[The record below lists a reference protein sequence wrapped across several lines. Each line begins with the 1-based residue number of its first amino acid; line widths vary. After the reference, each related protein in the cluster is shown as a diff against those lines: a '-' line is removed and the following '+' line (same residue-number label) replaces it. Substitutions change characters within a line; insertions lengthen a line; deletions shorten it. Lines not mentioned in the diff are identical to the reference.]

1 MSIYRYSRWDGSQAV
16 EIPTTD
22 DLFDRL
28 SEQILQGDDL
38 RGALNRMM
46 RYGMRG
52 EGQRGQGLQDLLERL
67 RDARQRNLDRY
78 DLSSM
83 FDDIQERLDAIVDKE
98 RSGINQR
105 LDELAPSSDGD
116 AQGGSGQDGEGGE
129 GQEGGGQ
136 PGGSGAPPDEFTDML
151 RQMASR
157 HLNQLDQL
165 PQGAGG
171 RIKQLRDYD
180 FMDSGAREDFDALM
194 QELQQQFLQQYFQG
208 MQESLQNL
216 TQGDLAQISEMVRDL
231 NELVKQKLQGD
242 DPDISDFMNKWGHM
256 FPPGIETFDQ
266 LMEYMSNQ
274 MAQMQSLMN
283 SMTPE
288 MRRQLEEMMDGL
300 LQDNRLAWDLF
311 ELGTNLERLNPDNFP
326 DNDFRLFGD
335 EPVTLQ
341 QALQLMGD
349 LNDMEELEQQL
360 RHALRTNDATN
371 IDADD
376 LGKVLGEEA
385 RQYAQELQRLTKE
398 LEEAGLI
405 RKRGQNGW
413 ELTPQAMRKIGD
425 KALTDIFNR
434 IRGGDIG
441 DHNREKSGVGVEIT
455 DETKR
460 WEFGD
465 PLHLNTLKTVSNAVL
480 REGPGTPV
488 RIRPDDFEIDRTIAQ
503 TRACTVIAIDMSYS
517 MFWDGAFQAGQR
529 VGLALDTLIRSKF
542 PKDQVTVVAFSY
554 FVLPL
559 QPHMLLDT
567 YWVEFGGGTN
577 FQEVLRQSRQILG
590 KQGGTNKQIILITDG
605 EPTTYNWTESDL
617 RANYGRRGGGL
628 VEATMREVMRCTRDN
643 ISINTFMLDQS
654 PSLLRFVQL
663 MTKINKGRAF
673 ISSPHSLGSYV
684 VADYVSNRNKVIR

>member
-1 MSIYRYSRWDGSQAV
+1 MSIYRYSRWDGSQDVAL
-16 EIPTTD
+16 PTTD

-52 EGQRGQGLQDLLERL
+52 EGQRGQGIQELLERL

-78 DLSSM
+78 DLSSI
-83 FDDIQERLDAIVDKE
+83 FDDIQERLDAIIDKE
-98 RSGINQR
+98 RQGIDQR
-105 LDELAPSSDGD
+105 LQEIAPPPDGG
-116 AQGGSGQDGEGGE
+116 QGGDGQDGESTE
-129 GQEGGGQ
+129 SGGQ
-136 PGGSGAPPDEFTDML
+136 PGGSSAPPDEFTDML
-151 RQMASR
+151 RQMANR
-157 HLNQLDQL
+157 HLNQLDAL

-208 MQESLQNL
+208 LQQSLQNL
-216 TQGDLAQISEMVRDL
+216 TQVDLAQISEMVRDL

-311 ELGTNLERLNPDNFP
+311 ELGMNLERMNPDNFP

-341 QALQLMGD
+341 QALELMGD

-398 LEEAGLI
+398 LEEAGSSASVV
-405 RKRGQNGW
+405 RTAGSSRRRRCGRSATRRSPTSSTASAAATSATTTARRAGSASRSR
-413 ELTPQAMRKIGD
+413 TR
-425 KALTDIFNR
+425 R
-434 IRGGDIG
+434 SGG
-441 DHNREKSGVGVEIT
+441 S
-455 DETKR
+455 
-460 WEFGD
+460 
-465 PLHLNTLKTVSNAVL
+465 SA
-480 REGPGTPV
+480 
-488 RIRPDDFEIDRTIAQ
+488 
-503 TRACTVIAIDMSYS
+503 TRST
-517 MFWDGAFQAGQR
+517 
-529 VGLALDTLIRSKF
+529 
-542 PKDQVTVVAFSY
+542 
-554 FVLPL
+554 
-559 QPHMLLDT
+559 
-567 YWVEFGGGTN
+567 
-577 FQEVLRQSRQILG
+577 
-590 KQGGTNKQIILITDG
+590 
-605 EPTTYNWTESDL
+605 
-617 RANYGRRGGGL
+617 
-628 VEATMREVMRCTRDN
+628 
-643 ISINTFMLDQS
+643 
-654 PSLLRFVQL
+654 
-663 MTKINKGRAF
+663 
-673 ISSPHSLGSYV
+673 
-684 VADYVSNRNKVIR
+684 

>member
-1 MSIYRYSRWDGSQAV
+1 MVTYRYSRWDGSQDVAL
-16 EIPTTD
+16 PTTD

-46 RYGMRG
+46 RHGMRG
-52 EGQRGQGLQDLLERL
+52 EGQRGAGLQELLERL

-78 DLSSM
+78 DLSSI
-83 FDDIQERLDAIVDKE
+83 FDDIQERLDSIIGKE
-98 RSGINQR
+98 RGGINQR
-105 LDELAPSSDGD
+105 LQEIEPTSAGE
-116 AQGGSGQDGEGGE
+116 AQGGERSDAAEGSGQPNESD
-129 GQEGGGQ
+129 
-136 PGGSGAPPDEFTDML
+136 SPPSELADML
-151 RQMASR
+151 RQMANR
-157 HLNQLDQL
+157 RLNQLDQL
-165 PQGAGG
+165 PPGAGG

-194 QELQQQFLQQYFQG
+194 QELQQQFLKQYFQG

-216 TQGDLAQISEMVRDL
+216 TQADLAQVSEMVRDL
-231 NELVKQKLQGD
+231 NELVKQKLSGL
-242 DPDISDFMNKWGHM
+242 DPDISEFMQKWGHM

-266 LMEYMSNQ
+266 LMDYMSHQ

-283 SMTPE
+283 SMSPE
-288 MRRQLEEMMDGL
+288 MRRQLEDMMDGL

-311 ELGTNLERLNPDNFP
+311 ELGANLQRLNPDEFP

-341 QALQLMGD
+341 QALELMGD
-349 LNDMEELEQQL
+349 LNDMEEMEQQL
-360 RHALRTNDATN
+360 RHALRTNDATG

-385 RQYAQELQRLTKE
+385 RQFAQELQRLTKE

-405 RKRGQNGW
+405 RKRGESGW

-441 DHNREKSGVGVEIT
+441 DHNREKSGIGVELT

-577 FQEVLRQSRQILG
+577 FQEALRQSRQILG
-590 KQGGTNKQIILITDG
+590 RQGGTNKQIILITDG
-605 EPTTYNWTESDL
+605 EPTTYNWTESDML
-617 RANYGRRGGGL
+617 AGRGGRSGGL

-643 ISINTFMLDQS
+643 ITINTFMLDQS

-673 ISSPHSLGSYV
+673 IASPHSLGSYV

>member
-52 EGQRGQGLQDLLERL
+52 EGQRGQGLQELLERL

-78 DLSSM
+78 DLSSI
-83 FDDIQERLDAIVDKE
+83 FDDIQERLDAIIDKE
-98 RSGINQR
+98 RTGINQR
-105 LDELAPSSDGD
+105 LDEIAPSGEGD

-129 GQEGGGQ
+129 GQEGNGQ
-136 PGGSGAPPDEFTDML
+136 PGGSGAPSDEFTDML
-151 RQMASR
+151 RQMANR
-157 HLNQLDQL
+157 HLNQLDRL
-165 PQGAGG
+165 PPGAGG

-208 MQESLQNL
+208 MQQSLQNL
-216 TQGDLAQISEMVRDL
+216 TQADLAQISEMVRDL
-231 NELVKQKLQGD
+231 NELVKQKLQGA
-242 DPDISDFMNKWGHM
+242 DPDISDFMRKWGHM

-311 ELGTNLERLNPDNFP
+311 ELGMNLERMNPDSFP

-341 QALQLMGD
+341 QALELMGD

-405 RKRGQNGW
+405 RRRGQHGW

-488 RIRPDDFEIDRTIAQ
+488 RIRPDDFEIDRTISQ
-503 TRACTVIAIDMSYS
+503 SRACTVIAIDMSYS

-590 KQGGTNKQIILITDG
+590 RQGGTNKQIILITDG

-643 ISINTFMLDQS
+643 ITINTFMLDQS

>member
-1 MSIYRYSRWDGSQAV
+1 MAIYRYSRWDGSQDVAL
-16 EIPTTD
+16 PTSD

-46 RYGMRG
+46 RHGMRG
-52 EGQRGQGLQDLLERL
+52 EGQRGAGLQELLERL

-83 FDDIQERLDAIVDKE
+83 FDDIQERLDAIIDKE
-98 RSGINQR
+98 REGINQR
-105 LDELAPSSDGD
+105 LQDIEPSPDAEAPGGGD
-116 AQGGSGQDGEGGE
+116 SEGGE
-129 GQEGGGQ
+129 GQGQ
-136 PGGSGAPPDEFTDML
+136 PGGNGAPPDELTDML
-151 RQMASR
+151 RRMANR
-157 HLNQLDQL
+157 RLDQL
-165 PQGAGG
+165 DTLPPGAGG

-208 MQESLQNL
+208 LQQSLQDL

-266 LMEYMSNQ
+266 LMDYMSRQ

-311 ELGTNLERLNPDNFP
+311 ELGTNLQRMNPDEFP

-360 RHALRTNDATN
+360 RRALRTNDATN
-371 IDADD
+371 IDADE

-385 RQYAQELQRLTKE
+385 RRFAQELQRLTKE
-398 LEEAGLI
+398 LEDAGLI
-405 RKRGQNGW
+405 RKRGENSW

-542 PKDQVTVVAFSY
+542 PKDQVSVVAFSY

-590 KQGGTNKQIILITDG
+590 RQGGTNKQIILITDG

-628 VEATMREVMRCTRDN
+628 IEATMREVMRCTRDN
-643 ISINTFMLDQS
+643 ITINTFMLDQS

-663 MTKINKGRAF
+663 MTKINRGRAF
-673 ISSPHSLGSYV
+673 IASPHSLGSYV

>member
-1 MSIYRYSRWDGSQAV
+1 MSIYRYSRWDGSQDVAL
-16 EIPTTD
+16 PTTD

-52 EGQRGQGLQDLLERL
+52 EGQRGQGIQELLERL

-78 DLSSM
+78 DLSSI
-83 FDDIQERLDAIVDKE
+83 FDDIQERLDAIIDKE
-98 RSGINQR
+98 RQGIDQR
-105 LDELAPSSDGD
+105 LQEIAPPPDGG
-116 AQGGSGQDGEGGE
+116 QGGDGQDGESTE
-129 GQEGGGQ
+129 SGGQ
-136 PGGSGAPPDEFTDML
+136 PGGSSAPPDEFTDML
-151 RQMASR
+151 RQMANR
-157 HLNQLDQL
+157 HLNQLDAL

-208 MQESLQNL
+208 LQQSLQNL
-216 TQGDLAQISEMVRDL
+216 TQVDLAQISEMVRDL

-311 ELGTNLERLNPDNFP
+311 ELGMNLERMNPDNFP

-341 QALQLMGD
+341 QALELMGD

-360 RHALRTNDATN
+360 RHALRTNAATN

-398 LEEAGLI
+398 LEEAGSSASVV
-405 RKRGQNGW
+405 RTAGSSRRRRCGRSATRRSPTSSTASAAATSATTTARRAGSASRSR
-413 ELTPQAMRKIGD
+413 TR
-425 KALTDIFNR
+425 R
-434 IRGGDIG
+434 SGG
-441 DHNREKSGVGVEIT
+441 S
-455 DETKR
+455 
-460 WEFGD
+460 
-465 PLHLNTLKTVSNAVL
+465 SA
-480 REGPGTPV
+480 
-488 RIRPDDFEIDRTIAQ
+488 
-503 TRACTVIAIDMSYS
+503 TRST
-517 MFWDGAFQAGQR
+517 
-529 VGLALDTLIRSKF
+529 
-542 PKDQVTVVAFSY
+542 
-554 FVLPL
+554 
-559 QPHMLLDT
+559 
-567 YWVEFGGGTN
+567 
-577 FQEVLRQSRQILG
+577 
-590 KQGGTNKQIILITDG
+590 
-605 EPTTYNWTESDL
+605 
-617 RANYGRRGGGL
+617 
-628 VEATMREVMRCTRDN
+628 
-643 ISINTFMLDQS
+643 
-654 PSLLRFVQL
+654 
-663 MTKINKGRAF
+663 
-673 ISSPHSLGSYV
+673 
-684 VADYVSNRNKVIR
+684 